1 MYFLKPKSTK
11 KQIGGSVCINLF
23 TLHSSLFTVRST
35 TSLCEALHHCAQHY
49 ITVHSTTSLCAA
61 LHHRAKH
68 YITVRSTTSLCKAL
82 HHRAQHYITVRSTTS
97 LCAALHHCAQHY
109 ITGRKRYIHFETCIQ
124 NECDI
129 FALQMRYYLAMRD
142 SDIFA
147 FGECGGKYANINP
160 HAAQFA
166 AYRAA
171 GISLAIRQI
180 SQIREDLYRFSLSA
194 SSDKLNFPRA
204 LTQ

>member
-1 MYFLKPKSTK
+1 MKPKSTK
-11 KQIGGSVCINLF
+11 KRIGGSVCINLFTLHFSLFILHSAFCILHFAFCILHFAFCILHFTFCILHFAFCISPRGGRLIYSSLF

-35 TSLCEALHHCAQHY
+35 TSP
-49 ITVHSTTSLCAA
+49 
-61 LHHRAKH
+61 
-68 YITVRSTTSLCKAL
+68 
-82 HHRAQHYITVRSTTS
+82 
-97 LCAALHHCAQHY
+97 CAALHHCAQHY
-109 ITGRKRYIHFETCIQ
+109 FTGRKRYIHFETCIQ

-194 SSDKLNFPRA
+194 SSDKLNFPRGSRH
-204 LTQ
+204 QKVSK